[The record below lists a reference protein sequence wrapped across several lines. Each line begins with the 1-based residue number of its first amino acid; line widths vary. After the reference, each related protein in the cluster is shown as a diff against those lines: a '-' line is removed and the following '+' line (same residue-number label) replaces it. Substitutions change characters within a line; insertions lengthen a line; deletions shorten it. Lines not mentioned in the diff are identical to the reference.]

1 MMTRS
6 VTMDRTVGAA
16 LLAAF
21 IAFAAVAGFGVFLG
35 FDTTGSIVAGL
46 VLGLLSGLLLW
57 GASRRAET
65 FHEPTPPSPRFP
77 GPPDHA
83 DGTPADPADPAHE
96 TDASEAD
103 ER

>member
-1 MMTRS
+1 
-6 VTMDRTVGAA
+6 MDRTLGAA

-21 IAFAAVAGFGVFLG
+21 IAFAAVAGSGVFLG
-35 FDTTGSIVAGL
+35 FGTTGPIVAGV

-96 TDASEAD
+96 TDAD
-103 ER
+103 EQR

>member
-1 MMTRS
+1 
-6 VTMDRTVGAA
+6 MDRTLGAA
-16 LLAAF
+16 LLATF
-21 IAFAAVAGFGVFLG
+21 ITFATVAGTGVFLG
-35 FDTTGSIVAGL
+35 LGTTGPIVAGVL
-46 VLGLLSGLLLW
+46 LGLLAGLLLW

-96 TDASEAD
+96 TDAD
-103 ER
+103 EQR